1 MVEPR
6 EAAKTIKFVDD
17 YCEWYKTLFPEV
29 RSFESFKYLHVG
41 MISDIKRKTLPA
53 ISRVV
58 GLSNEQGLLH
68 FLTKSPW
75 SAEEL
80 MESRIRLILQVLAGL
95 EIILIIDETGD
106 KKKGETT
113 DYVKRQYIGNL
124 GKIENGIV
132 AVTAYGLLDG
142 MTFPLMF
149 NIYKPKNRLKPADVY
164 KSKPEIAAEMI
175 KKLQH
180 MGFKFKLVLADSLYG
195 ESECNFISALYE
207 LKLDFLVAIRSSH
220 GVWLPQG
227 QKVRYNRWR
236 TYNRVFSDGKEEI
249 RYIREI
255 VFGKRRSVQYWQ
267 VTTDIETLPEN
278 STWYLMSKIPGVKY
292 KDIGNLYGHR
302 NWVEYGLKQSKNE
315 LGWADFRVTDY
326 SQIQKWWEIVMSSYL
341 LVSLH
346 SQTLNNTNPQ
356 GTNQSE
362 DRFVQ
367 KFKYHDWW
375 DYGSGWKNI
384 LNNLRLIIQPFIF
397 FNLIK
402 PWLKIFPISNLSI
415 GFSTL
420 IAIMDRLRGAIPN
433 LWNSEDLLFS
443 SA

>member
-29 RSFESFKYLHVG
+29 RSFEMFKYLHVG
-41 MISDIKRKTLPA
+41 MISDVKRKTLPA

-75 SAEEL
+75 SAEQL
-80 MESRIRLILQVLAGL
+80 MESRIRLILKVLAER

-149 NIYKPKNRLKPADVY
+149 NIYKPKKRLKPTDLY
-164 KSKPEIAAEMI
+164 QSKPEIAAQMI
-175 KKLQH
+175 KKLQE

-195 ESECNFISALYE
+195 ESECNFISTLYE
-207 LKLDFLVAIRSSH
+207 LKLDFIVAIRSNH

-236 TYNRVFSDGKEEI
+236 TYDRVFSDDKQEK

-267 VTTDIETLPEN
+267 VTTDIEILPEN

-292 KDIGNLYGHR
+292 KDIGNLYGYR

-326 SQIQKWWEIVMSSYL
+326 CQIKKWWEIVMSSYL
-341 LVSLH
+341 LAYILH
-346 SQTLNNTNPQ
+346 
-356 GTNQSE
+356 
-362 DRFVQ
+362 
-367 KFKYHDWW
+367 
-375 DYGSGWKNI
+375 
-384 LNNLRLIIQPFIF
+384 
-397 FNLIK
+397 
-402 PWLKIFPISNLSI
+402 
-415 GFSTL
+415 
-420 IAIMDRLRGAIPN
+420 LRGKPQIYK
-433 LWNSEDLLFS
+433 LSL
-443 SA
+443 